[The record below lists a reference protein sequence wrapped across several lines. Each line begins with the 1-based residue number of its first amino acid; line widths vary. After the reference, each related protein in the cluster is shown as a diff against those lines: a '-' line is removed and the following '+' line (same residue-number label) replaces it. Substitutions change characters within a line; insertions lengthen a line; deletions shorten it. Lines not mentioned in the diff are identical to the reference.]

1 MEDKSTPTC
10 IGLVTG
16 GIDLRFK
23 SVLLLEILG
32 LILSGTN
39 LWVQIHSIFLCS
51 IYSSFFT
58 DKWHVAI
65 KNFKGW
71 DWKISSY
78 ESHMETLIRFLVSG
92 F

>member
-23 SVLLLEILG
+23 SVLLLEILS

-39 LWVQIHSIFLCS
+39 
-51 IYSSFFT
+51 
-58 DKWHVAI
+58 
-65 KNFKGW
+65 
-71 DWKISSY
+71 
-78 ESHMETLIRFLVSG
+78 
-92 F
+92 